1 MSDSIKVP
9 TWALPLIVSLF
20 VGAIS
25 YGAAQ
30 ANAQATAKEV
40 ERVEK
45 VVEIKL
51 SEKEKKDFDNS
62 IKSVQELFEAA
73 KKIDN
78 TL

>member
-30 ANAQATAKEV
+30 ANAQGSAKEV
-40 ERVEK
+40 ERVE
-45 VVEIKL
+45 
-51 SEKEKKDFDNS
+51 
-62 IKSVQELFEAA
+62 
-73 KKIDN
+73 
-78 TL
+78 